1 MVFARIQQLGSPDPH
16 NGRMDARQAELLAQV
31 DPHELGRRLRSIR
44 VARGLTQ
51 GEVVG
56 DAMSVAY
63 LSRLETGARRPT
75 VKALTALASRLDV
88 TIDALLETDPGQD
101 PEEVRLALDYA
112 ELALE
117 SGEPAE
123 AAEHLD
129 AALGKLDEVAAGAG
143 LRERAKLLHARSLE
157 ASGLE
162 DDAIIELEA
171 LLANDALSGV
181 SRIKAGIAL
190 SRIHRETGDLGRAIT
205 CGEEV
210 LSQLSAAGLEAS
222 DEAVQLSVTVAAA
235 YFERGDT
242 AHAVRLC
249 SKAISQ
255 AETLDSPRARASAYW
270 NASVMQANRGD
281 IAAAVPL
288 AERALALLSEGQ
300 DARNLARLRTEVGR
314 LQLEL
319 DPPAVDE
326 ARENLT
332 QAVSEMEWSS
342 ASPTDRAWTLLGLA
356 RAAYLS
362 GELEQA
368 RELIGEVETTSSGHA
383 PLAEA
388 EALTLAGRTCAAEG
402 RMDAAADYYQQ
413 AVLRLSAIGADKA
426 AAQSWFDLAALLES
440 VDLAEAARDAYRRAA
455 VSTGLRTRSTVASP
469 VHV

>member
-1 MVFARIQQLGSPDPH
+1 
-16 NGRMDARQAELLAQV
+16 MDARQAELLAQA
-31 DPHELGRRLRSIR
+31 DAHDLGRRLRSIR
-44 VARGLTQ
+44 VAKGMTQ

-56 DAMSVAY
+56 DTMSVAY

-75 VKALTALASRLDV
+75 VRALTSLAAQLDV
-88 TIDALLETDPGQD
+88 SIDALLEAEPGQD
-101 PEEVRLALDYA
+101 PDEVRLELDYA

-117 SGEPAE
+117 SGEPQE
-123 AAEHLD
+123 AAQHLA
-129 AALGKLDEVAAGAG
+129 AALQRLDGVAGSG
-143 LRERAKLLHARSLE
+143 LRERAMVLHARSLE
-157 ASGLE
+157 AGGRH
-162 DDAIIELEA
+162 DDAIMALEA
-171 LLANDALSGV
+171 LVEDAATSGV
-181 SRIKAGIAL
+181 TRIKAGIAL

-210 LSQLSAAGLEAS
+210 LAQLREAGLDAS
-222 DEAVQLSVTVAAA
+222 DEAVQLAVTVAAA

-249 SKAISQ
+249 RKAITQ

-281 IAAAVPL
+281 ITAAVPL
-288 AERALALLSEGQ
+288 AERALALLGEGQ

-319 DPPAVDE
+319 DPPAVAE
-326 ARENLT
+326 ARDNLT
-332 QAVSEMEWSS
+332 QAVTEMEWSS

-362 GELEQA
+362 GELDRA
-368 RELIGEVETTSSGHA
+368 HELIGEVEQTSAGHA

-402 RMDAAADYYQQ
+402 RIDDAAAFYQQ

-426 AAQSWFDLAALLES
+426 AAQLWFDLAALLED
-440 VDLAEAARDAYRRAA
+440 VGLAEAARDAYRRAA
-455 VSTGLRTRSTVASP
+455 ASTGLRTRSTTTLAPTRV
-469 VHV
+469 

>member
-1 MVFARIQQLGSPDPH
+1 
-16 NGRMDARQAELLAQV
+16 MDARQAELLAQS
-31 DPHELGRRLRSIR
+31 DAHDLGRRLRSIR
-44 VARGLTQ
+44 VAQGLTQ
-51 GEVVG
+51 GDVVG

-75 VKALTALASRLDV
+75 VKALTALAARLDV
-88 TIDALLETDPGQD
+88 TIESLLD
-101 PEEVRLALDYA
+101 PEPGADPDEVRLALDYA

-117 SGEPAE
+117 SGEPDE
-123 AAEHLD
+123 AAQHID
-129 AALGKLDEVAAGAG
+129 AALCELDNVPGTGA
-143 LRERAKLLHARSLE
+143 RERAALLQARSLE
-157 ASGLE
+157 ARGRE
-162 DDAIIELEA
+162 DEAIIELES
-171 LLANDALSGV
+171 LVANDALSSLG
-181 SRIKAGIAL
+181 RIRAGIAL

-210 LSQLSAAGLEAS
+210 LSQLSTAGLEAS

-255 AETLDSPRARASAYW
+255 AETLDSSRARASAYW

-368 RELIGEVETTSSGHA
+368 RELIIEVEATSSGHA

-402 RMDAAADYYQQ
+402 RMDAAADFYQQ

-455 VSTGLRTRSTVASP
+455 VSTGLRTRSAVASP
-469 VHV
+469 VRV

>member
-1 MVFARIQQLGSPDPH
+1 MLFARIQQLGSPDPH
-16 NGRMDARQAELLAQV
+16 NGRMDARQAELLAKA
-31 DPHELGRRLRSIR
+31 DAHELGRRLRSIR

-56 DAMSVAY
+56 DTMSVAY
-63 LSRLETGARRPT
+63 LSRLETGARKPT
-75 VKALTALASRLDV
+75 VKALSALAARLDV
-88 TIDALLETDPGQD
+88 TIDALLAVEPGQD
-101 PEEVRLALDYA
+101 PDEVRLALDYA

-123 AAEHLD
+123 AAQHLD
-129 AALGKLDEVAAGAG
+129 AALSRVGDVAGTG

-157 ASGLE
+157 AAGQE
-162 DDAIIELEA
+162 DEAIIELEM
-171 LLANDALSGV
+171 LLDDSTVSEV

-210 LSQLSAAGLEAS
+210 LSQLRTAGLEAS

-255 AETLDSPRARASAYW
+255 AETLESPRARASAYW

-332 QAVSEMEWSS
+332 QAASEMEWSS

-368 RELIGEVETTSSGHA
+368 RDLIGEVKVTSGGHA

-402 RMDAAADYYQQ
+402 RLEQAAVDDLQ
-413 AVLRLSAIGADKA
+413 AVLRLSAIGAD
-426 AAQSWFDLAALLES
+426 
-440 VDLAEAARDAYRRAA
+440 
-455 VSTGLRTRSTVASP
+455 
-469 VHV
+469 

>member
-1 MVFARIQQLGSPDPH
+1 
-16 NGRMDARQAELLAQV
+16 MDARQAELLAQA
-31 DPHELGRRLRSIR
+31 DQHELGRRLRSIR
-44 VARGLTQ
+44 VSRGLTQ
-51 GEVVG
+51 GDVVG
-56 DAMSVAY
+56 DTLSVAY

-75 VKALTALASRLDV
+75 VKALTVLAARLDV
-88 TIDALLETDPGQD
+88 TIDSLLAADPQQD
-101 PEEVRLALDYA
+101 PDEVRLALDYA

-117 SGEPAE
+117 SGDPGE
-123 AAEHLD
+123 AEHHLETALSRLD
-129 AALGKLDEVAAGAG
+129 GPMGAAM
-143 LRERAKLLHARSLE
+143 RERAQLLHARSLE
-157 ASGLE
+157 ASGRE
-162 DDAIIELEA
+162 DDAIIELEE
-171 LLANDALSGV
+171 LLADHAVSGLT
-181 SRIKAGIAL
+181 RIKAGIAI

-210 LSQLSAAGLEAS
+210 LSQLRAAGMDAS
-222 DEAVQLSVTVAAA
+222 DEAVQLAVTVAAA

-249 SKAISQ
+249 SKAISE

-288 AERALALLSEGQ
+288 AERALALLGEGQ

-319 DPPAVDE
+319 DPPAVEE
-326 ARENLT
+326 ARQNLT

-368 RELIGEVETTSSGHA
+368 RHLIGEVEVTSSGHA

-402 RMDAAADYYQQ
+402 RMDDAADYYQQ
-413 AVLRLSAIGADKA
+413 AVLKLSAIGADKA

-440 VDLAEAARDAYRRAA
+440 VDLVEAARDAYRRAA
-455 VSTGLRTRSTVASP
+455 ASTGLRTRSTVATS

>member
-1 MVFARIQQLGSPDPH
+1 MPEFNNWTGASGH
-16 NGRMDARQAELLAQV
+16 NGGMDARQAELLAQA
-31 DPHELGRRLRSIR
+31 DQHELGRRLRSIR
-44 VARGLTQ
+44 VSRGLTQ
-51 GEVVG
+51 GDVVG
-56 DAMSVAY
+56 DTLSVAY

-75 VKALTALASRLDV
+75 VKALTVLAARLDV
-88 TIDALLETDPGQD
+88 TIDSLLAADPQQD
-101 PEEVRLALDYA
+101 PDEVRLALDYA

-117 SGEPAE
+117 SGDPGE
-123 AAEHLD
+123 AEHHLETALSRLD
-129 AALGKLDEVAAGAG
+129 GPMGAAM
-143 LRERAKLLHARSLE
+143 RERAQLLHARSLE
-157 ASGLE
+157 ASGRE
-162 DDAIIELEA
+162 DDAIIELEE
-171 LLANDALSGV
+171 LLADHAVSGLT
-181 SRIKAGIAL
+181 RIKAGIAI

-210 LSQLSAAGLEAS
+210 LSQLRAAGMDAS
-222 DEAVQLSVTVAAA
+222 DEAVQLAVTVAAA

-249 SKAISQ
+249 SKAISE

-288 AERALALLSEGQ
+288 AERALALLGEGQ

-319 DPPAVDE
+319 DPPAVEE
-326 ARENLT
+326 ARQNLT

-368 RELIGEVETTSSGHA
+368 RHLIGEVEVTSSGHA

-402 RMDAAADYYQQ
+402 RMDDAADYYQQ
-413 AVLRLSAIGADKA
+413 AVLKLSAIGADKA

-440 VDLAEAARDAYRRAA
+440 VDLVEAARDAYRRAA
-455 VSTGLRTRSTVASP
+455 ASTGLRTRSTVATS

>member
-1 MVFARIQQLGSPDPH
+1 M
-16 NGRMDARQAELLAQV
+16 
-31 DPHELGRRLRSIR
+31 
-44 VARGLTQ
+44 
-51 GEVVG
+51 
-56 DAMSVAY
+56 
-63 LSRLETGARRPT
+63 
-75 VKALTALASRLDV
+75 
-88 TIDALLETDPGQD
+88 
-101 PEEVRLALDYA
+101 
-112 ELALE
+112 
-117 SGEPAE
+117 
-123 AAEHLD
+123 
-129 AALGKLDEVAAGAG
+129 
-143 LRERAKLLHARSLE
+143 RERAKLLHARSLE
-157 ASGLE
+157 ASGRE
-162 DDAIIELEA
+162 DDAIIELET
-171 LLANDALSGV
+171 LLEDDAVSGLT
-181 SRIKAGIAL
+181 RIKAGIAL

-210 LSQLSAAGLEAS
+210 LSQLRAAGLDAS

-249 SKAISQ
+249 SKAITQ
-255 AETLDSPRARASAYW
+255 AETLESPRARASAYW

-319 DPPAVDE
+319 DPPAVEE

-368 RELIGEVETTSSGHA
+368 RDLIGEVEVTSSGHA

-402 RMDAAADYYQQ
+402 RME
-413 AVLRLSAIGADKA
+413 RG
-426 AAQSWFDLAALLES
+426 
-440 VDLAEAARDAYRRAA
+440 R
-455 VSTGLRTRSTVASP
+455 
-469 VHV
+469 

>member
-1 MVFARIQQLGSPDPH
+1 M
-16 NGRMDARQAELLAQV
+16 
-31 DPHELGRRLRSIR
+31 
-44 VARGLTQ
+44 
-51 GEVVG
+51 
-56 DAMSVAY
+56 
-63 LSRLETGARRPT
+63 
-75 VKALTALASRLDV
+75 
-88 TIDALLETDPGQD
+88 
-101 PEEVRLALDYA
+101 
-112 ELALE
+112 
-117 SGEPAE
+117 
-123 AAEHLD
+123 
-129 AALGKLDEVAAGAG
+129 
-143 LRERAKLLHARSLE
+143 
-157 ASGLE
+157 
-162 DDAIIELEA
+162 
-171 LLANDALSGV
+171 SGV

-210 LSQLSAAGLEAS
+210 LSQLRTAGLDAS

-255 AETLDSPRARASAYW
+255 AETLESPRARASAYW

-332 QAVSEMEWSS
+332 QAASEMEWSS

-368 RELIGEVETTSSGHA
+368 RDLIGEVEVTSGGHA

-402 RMDAAADYYQQ
+402 RMEQAADYYQQ

-440 VDLAEAARDAYRRAA
+440 VGPGR
-455 VSTGLRTRSTVASP
+455 GRTRRVPSRGGLDRSP
-469 VHV
+469 NPFDGRFARTRVR

>member
-1 MVFARIQQLGSPDPH
+1 
-16 NGRMDARQAELLAQV
+16 MDARQAELLAQA
-31 DPHELGRRLRSIR
+31 DAHELGRRLRSIR

-56 DAMSVAY
+56 DTMSVAY
-63 LSRLETGARRPT
+63 LSRLETGARKPT
-75 VKALTALASRLDV
+75 VKALSALAARLDV
-88 TIDALLETDPGQD
+88 SIDSLLAVEPGQD
-101 PEEVRLALDYA
+101 PDEVRLALDYA

-123 AAEHLD
+123 AAQHLD
-129 AALGKLDEVAAGAG
+129 AALSRVGEVAGTG
-143 LRERAKLLHARSLE
+143 LRDRAKLLHARSLE
-157 ASGLE
+157 ASGQE
-162 DDAIIELEA
+162 DDAIIELET
-171 LLANDALSGV
+171 LLEDSTVSGV

-210 LSQLSAAGLEAS
+210 LSQLADAGLEAS

-249 SKAISQ
+249 SKAIAQ
-255 AETLDSPRARASAYW
+255 AETLESPRARASAYW

-332 QAVSEMEWSS
+332 QAASEMEWSS

-368 RELIGEVETTSSGHA
+368 RDLIGQVESTSSGHA

-402 RMDAAADYYQQ
+402 RIEEAADFYQQ

-440 VDLAEAARDAYRRAA
+440 VDLVEAARDAYRRAA
-455 VSTGLRTRSTVASP
+455 ASTGLRTRSTVASP
-469 VHV
+469 VRV